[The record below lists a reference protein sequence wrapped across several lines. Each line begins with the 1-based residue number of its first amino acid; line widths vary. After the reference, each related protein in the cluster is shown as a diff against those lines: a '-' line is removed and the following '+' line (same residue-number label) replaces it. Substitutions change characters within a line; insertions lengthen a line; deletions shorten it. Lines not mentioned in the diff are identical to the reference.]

1 MLFFCQTLLL
11 KSYILCV
18 IIIIQQY
25 IEVIKMKNQ
34 VAEDKKQLKE
44 NKADQNN
51 VNVFACPDCGA
62 KLVHEG
68 GCVFCPFCGY
78 SECQ

>member
-1 MLFFCQTLLL
+1 
-11 KSYILCV
+11 
-18 IIIIQQY
+18 
-25 IEVIKMKNQ
+25 MKNG
-34 VAEDKKQLKE
+34 VAENKTQLKE

-51 VNVFACPDCGA
+51 VNMFTCPDCGA